1 MIVKARGISVE
12 LQVFRCLK
20 NRMVFTEKEKSYYTN
35 LEKGYLGEIKF
46 DELTKGLIDHCLI
59 VNDLTLKVT
68 NNIFQIDSLLIFNEM
83 LCVFEVKHL
92 EDNFYFQTNRWYSLP
107 SRKEINSPILQLER
121 SETLLRKYFQTHRF
135 SIPIESKIVF
145 VNPTFTL
152 YQAPIDIPVVFP
164 TQLQHLKSTLESKRG
179 TLTTQHIKL
188 AKQLC
193 DDHMVT
199 TRLLRVPSYS
209 YESLRKGIKC
219 RSCGGFHQQWGNILL
234 HCINCGDFES
244 AEAAFVRTVKEFDI
258 LFAGRKIKT
267 KEIYDWCRIIP
278 SKRLVRLLLNRHLN
292 SIGNGRS
299 TYYDFD

>member
-59 VNDLTLKVT
+59 VNDLSLEVT

-83 LCVFEVKHL
+83 ICVFEVKNF
-92 EDNFYFQTNRWYSLP
+92 EDNFYFQANRWYSLP
-107 SRKEINSPILQLER
+107 SSKEINNPILQLER

-179 TLTTQHIKL
+179 TLSAQHIKL

-199 TRLLRVPSYS
+199 TRFLRVPSYS
-209 YESLRKGIKC
+209 YESVRKGIECKKC
-219 RSCGGFHQQWGNILL
+219 GEFFEEWGEAIL
-234 HCINCGDFES
+234 HCKNCGNSELIVNAFIR
-244 AEAAFVRTVKEFDI
+244 AVEAYRL
-258 LFAGRKIKT
+258 LFPNRKITT
-267 KEIYDWCRIIP
+267 KEIYIWCDLIP
-278 SKRLVRLLLNRHLN
+278 SLKVTRSLLNNHFQ
-292 SIGNGRS
+292 SVGDGRS
-299 TYYDFD
+299 KYYE